1 MPSSPGKPVA
11 LIQWQPPM
19 TRVLWAL
26 APALVASVWFFGW
39 RSLATLAVANVCGF
53 LAEWVFA
60 RYNREPVTSAVFV
73 TSTLFALILPPSLP
87 FWMAAVGI
95 VFGVVFGKMVFGGF
109 GRNVFNPAL
118 VGRAFIYVNFT
129 VAMNNR
135 WHEPPGGAL
144 GGLVAYA
151 PDTVC
156 SATPIAVLK
165 AGGEMPWMRLL
176 LGNTAGCLGETSALL
191 LILGG
196 AWLLW
201 KKTANR
207 TLVAAT
213 IGSFLVLHGAFW
225 LSGMAGVTDPLRAML
240 SGGFLLGAFFMATDP
255 VSATKTEPGRWL
267 YGILIGGL
275 TVVIRTFSV
284 WPEGFMFA
292 VLLAN
297 MFGPII
303 DFLVGEWQQRG
314 KAA

>member
-1 MPSSPGKPVA
+1 MPSKPVA

-26 APALVASVWFFGW
+26 TPAMAASVWFFGW
-39 RSLATLAVANVCGF
+39 RSVAMLAVVNAFGF
-53 LAEWVFA
+53 LAEYAFA
-60 RYNREPVTSAVFV
+60 RYNREPVTSSVFV
-73 TSTLFALILPPSLP
+73 TGCLFALILPPNLP
-87 FWMAAVGI
+87 FWMAATGI

-109 GRNVFNPAL
+109 GKNIFNPAL

-129 VAMNNR
+129 TAMNNR
-135 WHEPPGGAL
+135 WYEPFGGTL
-144 GGLVAYA
+144 GGLTGYA

-165 AGGEMPWMRLL
+165 ACGEMPWLRLL

-207 TLVAAT
+207 TIVAAT

-225 LSGMAGVTDPLRAML
+225 LAGLGGVTDPLRAML

-267 YGILIGGL
+267 YGILIGTL
-275 TVVIRTFSV
+275 TVIIRTFSV

-292 VLLAN
+292 LLLAN
-297 MFGPII
+297 MFGPIT
-303 DFLVGEWQQRG
+303 DFLATEWQTRRKQT
-314 KAA
+314 